1 MAIVLV
7 VDDDPAMREALGEA
21 LIDMGHEPRL
31 ADSGATALA
40 TLDREPIE
48 AALIDLRMPVM
59 DGLELLA
66 RIRERP
72 SAPPIAVLTAHA
84 TAHNTIEAM
93 RLGAFDH
100 LTKPI
105 GREEL
110 SRVLTTMLAAG
121 AEQRSSASPI
131 SESELVGSSES
142 IRAVQKAIGRLADS
156 EATVLITGETGTGKE
171 LVARAIHDHGQRAR
185 SPFVAVNCAAIPSEL
200 METEL
205 FGHVKGAFSGAV
217 LDRLGA
223 FREAEGGTL
232 FLDEIGDMD
241 AAMQAKILRALQE
254 RNVTPVG
261 GTTTSVNVRII
272 AATHRDLLQRIAEG
286 RFREDLFYRL
296 NVVPIHLPALR
307 ERLADI
313 VPLAEYFLARSGSG
327 KRMTAAAAAALIRYT
342 WPGNVRELK
351 NAMDRL
357 DVTVHGNLIDAADL
371 STIEHSDSHDAR
383 TLDWPDED
391 LPSATLRLEE
401 LLIRRALTRCGG
413 NRAEAAR
420 MLNIHRQMLYTKIKR
435 LGIEVSDDKTPD
447 VLEPDE

>member
-1 MAIVLV
+1 
-7 VDDDPAMREALGEA
+7 
-21 LIDMGHEPRL
+21 
-31 ADSGATALA
+31 
-40 TLDREPIE
+40 
-48 AALIDLRMPVM
+48 
-59 DGLELLA
+59 
-66 RIRERP
+66 
-72 SAPPIAVLTAHA
+72 
-84 TAHNTIEAM
+84 
-93 RLGAFDH
+93 LGAFDH

-110 SRVLTTMLAAG
+110 SRVLATMLAAG
-121 AEQRSSASPI
+121 AEQRSPVTRVT
-131 SESELVGSSES
+131 ESELVGSSES

-217 LDRLGA
+217 RDRLGA
-223 FREAEGGTL
+223 FREAQSGTL

-241 AAMQAKILRALQE
+241 ATMQAKILRALQE
-254 RNVTPVG
+254 RTVTPVG
-261 GTTTSVNVRII
+261 GTTTSVNARII
-272 AATHRDLLQRIAEG
+272 AATHRDLLQRITEG

-313 VPLAEYFLARSGSG
+313 LPLAEYFLAGSG
-327 KRMTAAAAAALIRYT
+327 KRLTTAAAAALIRYT

-371 STIEHSDSHDAR
+371 STIEHSVSQDAR
-383 TLDWPDED
+383 SLDWPDED

-401 LLIRRALTRCGG
+401 LLIRRALARCGG

-420 MLNIHRQMLYTKIKR
+420 MLNIHRQMLYTKMKR
-435 LGIEVSDDKTPD
+435 LEIDVSDDKTPD

>member
-1 MAIVLV
+1 
-7 VDDDPAMREALGEA
+7 
-21 LIDMGHEPRL
+21 
-31 ADSGATALA
+31 
-40 TLDREPIE
+40 
-48 AALIDLRMPVM
+48 
-59 DGLELLA
+59 
-66 RIRERP
+66 
-72 SAPPIAVLTAHA
+72 
-84 TAHNTIEAM
+84 
-93 RLGAFDH
+93 
-100 LTKPI
+100 
-105 GREEL
+105 
-110 SRVLTTMLAAG
+110 
-121 AEQRSSASPI
+121 
-131 SESELVGSSES
+131 
-142 IRAVQKAIGRLADS
+142 VQKAIGRLADS

-185 SPFVAVNCAAIPSEL
+185 CPFVAVNCAAIPSEL

-217 LDRLGA
+217 RDRLGA

-241 AAMQAKILRALQE
+241 AAMQGKILRALQE
-254 RNVTPVG
+254 RTVTPVG
-261 GTTTSVNVRII
+261 GTTTSVNARII
-272 AATHRDLLQRIAEG
+272 AATHRDLAERIAEG

-327 KRMTAAAAAALIRYT
+327 KRLTAAVAAALIRYT

-371 STIEHSDSHDAR
+371 STIEHSVSQDAR
-383 TLDWPDED
+383 TVDWPDED
-391 LPSATLRLEE
+391 LPSAILRLEE
-401 LLIRRALTRCGG
+401 LLIRRALARCGG

-420 MLNIHRQMLYTKIKR
+420 MLNIHRQMLYTKMKR
-435 LGIEVSDDKTPD
+435 LGIDVSDDKTPD